1 MNETIDKMEL
11 TVQKYLSLMN
21 MITTIENRM
30 VRSELVYLIVNVFI
44 FFVST
49 TALST
54 AQFFGIPFLLFW
66 LLIGMYVCVFWI
78 ASSLRLQLKL
88 KLRYFQARYLE
99 RKMDS
104 AGEYLFSDEG
114 LFFNP
119 EIRKIE
125 SPDEKEILEY
135 PTKGIKRMD
144 GFVGAAK
151 PRHLTW
157 ILPSV
162 FFIFYILALI
172 YFLFG

>member
-1 MNETIDKMEL
+1 
-11 TVQKYLSLMN
+11 
-21 MITTIENRM
+21 MISTIENRM
-30 VRSELVYLIVNVFI
+30 VRSEMTYLILNVFI

-49 TALST
+49 TALPP
-54 AQFFGIPFLLFW
+54 AYFLGYPFSLFW
-66 LLIGMYVCVFWI
+66 LLIGMYLCTFWI

-104 AGEYLFSDEG
+104 AGENFFSDEG

-119 EIRKIE
+119 EIRKVE
-125 SPDEKEILEY
+125 SPDEKELLEY
-135 PTKGIKRMD
+135 PVKGFKRMD

-162 FFIFYILALI
+162 FFIFYILTFI
-172 YFLFG
+172 YFLFD